1 MTDDKKLKIEFA
13 PGCFDQFEGTQ
24 EELDQM
30 IKEIM
35 DMFENKSR
43 DEIEAMSTKITAD
56 NFDELDESVQE
67 QLARAFLDDDDTSK
81 RNLQ

>member
-1 MTDDKKLKIEFA
+1 MTEDKKLKIEFA
-13 PGCFDQFEGTQ
+13 PGCFDHFDGTQ

-35 DMFENKSR
+35 DMFENKTK
-43 DEIEAMSTKITAD
+43 DEIEAMSTRIT
-56 NFDELDESVQE
+56 DEDFAEFDESVQE
-67 QLARAFLDDDDTSK
+67 QIARIFLEDDDAPK

>member
-43 DEIEAMSTKITAD
+43 DEIEAMSTKITAE
-56 NFDELDESVQE
+56 NFDELDESIQE
-67 QLARAFLDDDDTSK
+67 QLVRSFSDDDTSK